1 MLLKLSVQNY
11 ALIKDLD
18 LDFEEGLTIITGE
31 TGAGKSILLGAL
43 SLILGSRADANVL
56 LDKTRKC
63 IVEGIFNIESYDL
76 LSFFASNGLDYEQ
89 MAVLRREINPAGK
102 SRAFINDTPV
112 TINTLKDLG
121 DKLLDIHSQ
130 HQTLMLNSNTFQ
142 LAIIDSFAGTS
153 DLKSEFSTGFVSYQR
168 LRKEFITLRDA
179 SEKNKADLEYY
190 CFQLEQLEKA
200 ALKEGEQEEL
210 EAEQEI
216 LLHSGEIKSALTQ
229 VSQLFAQDGMSILSL
244 LREVRTCLNRIKA
257 FHSSAESLLARTNSS
272 LIELDDIAM
281 EADKIASSVEADP
294 KRLDFVTGRL
304 DLLYSLYQKHKV
316 GNCREL
322 LERKNEIS
330 KLVSSITTTD
340 ENLLKMER
348 EISNEQLRLMEMAG
362 IISQKRIAVLPAIE
376 QKITE
381 RLKHLGMPNARFRID
396 LRQMDEFTV
405 TGIDHADFMF
415 TANRQVQPENLARI
429 ASGGELSRV
438 MLSLKSLLTKYNK
451 MPTIIFDEIDSG
463 VSGEVA
469 DRVGQILS
477 EMANYMQVVNIT
489 HLPQVACKG
498 SRHYHVSK
506 DDVNDTTLTKVRLLS
521 HEERIMELA
530 RLLSGSEVT
539 EAAIMNARELLGTS
553 YGPK

>member
-18 LDFEEGLTIITGE
+18 LDFEDGLTIITGE

-43 SLILGSRADANVL
+43 ALILGSRADANVL

-63 IVEGIFNIESYDL
+63 IVEGVFNVENYDL
-76 LSFFASNGLDYEQ
+76 LSFFATNGLDYDQ
-89 MAVLRREINPAGK
+89 TAVLRREINTAGK

-112 TINTLKDLG
+112 TINILKELG
-121 DKLLDIHSQ
+121 DKLIDIHSQ
-130 HQTLMLNSNTFQ
+130 HQTLMLNNNIFQ
-142 LAIIDSFAGTS
+142 LALIDSFAGTAE
-153 DLKSEFSTGFVSYQR
+153 LKTEFSASFSSYQR
-168 LRKEFITLRDA
+168 LRKEYVMIRDA
-179 SEKNKADLEYY
+179 AEKNSADLDYY
-190 CFQLEQLEKA
+190 GFQLDQLEKA

-216 LLHSGEIKSALTQ
+216 LLHSGEIKSSLNQ
-229 VSQLFAQDGMSILSL
+229 VSQLFTQDGISVLSL
-244 LREVRTCLNRIKA
+244 LREVKSCLNRIKS
-257 FHSSAESLLARTNSS
+257 FHPSAETLLARTDSS
-272 LIELDDIAM
+272 LIELDDIAA
-281 EADKIASSVEADP
+281 EADKIAATVEADP
-294 KRLDFVTGRL
+294 KRLDYITGRL
-304 DLLYSLYQKHKV
+304 DLFYSLFQKHKV

-322 LERKNEIS
+322 IERKNEIS
-330 KLVSSITTTD
+330 ELVKSIATADEKL
-340 ENLLKMER
+340 LMMEK
-348 EISNEQLRLMEMAG
+348 EISREQLRLKEKADK
-362 IISQKRIAVLPAIE
+362 ISQKRKNVLPGIE

-396 LRQMDEFTV
+396 LRQVDEFTA

-438 MLSLKSLLTKYNK
+438 MLSLKSLLTRYNK

-521 HEERIMELA
+521 PEERIMELA

-553 YGPK
+553 FGQK